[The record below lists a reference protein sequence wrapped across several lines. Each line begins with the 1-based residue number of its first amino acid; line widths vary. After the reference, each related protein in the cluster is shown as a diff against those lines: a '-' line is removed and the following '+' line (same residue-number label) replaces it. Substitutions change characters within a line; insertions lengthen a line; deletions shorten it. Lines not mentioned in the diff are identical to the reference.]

1 MVSVLIIG
9 GGICGCSLLYEL
21 SRYQISTLL
30 LEKENDICVGTTK
43 ANSAIIHAGYDP
55 LPHTKM
61 AKYNVEGNA
70 MIKKLCKKLDVPCKE
85 VGSLVIAL
93 NEVQKE
99 KLNILYEQGI
109 KNGVPDMKLLSGKE
123 VLKLEPNLNPDV
135 TAALF
140 APSAAIISPWNLGI
154 ALAETAVKNGA
165 QVELNT
171 KVLSIKKLDN
181 HFIVQTNK
189 GTIEAQFVVNAAG
202 IFADEVNDMADGHQ
216 FTITPSKGEYY
227 LLDKNQG
234 GLVSHIIFQC
244 PDHNGKGVLIAPT
257 VDGNLIVGPNAVP
270 SKKDDVSTTTLGLE
284 FVKRL
289 AVKSV
294 PSINFRESIRNFS
307 GLRALTGEED
317 FIVGESKT
325 QAGFFNIAG
334 MKSPGLSSAPAI
346 SRDIVR
352 MLQRAGLSLNEKR
365 NFIDTRHVLRFKE
378 LSDEDRA
385 SAIKQNPLY
394 GTIVCRCETITEG
407 EIVDALHR
415 EIVPSSIDGIKR
427 RCGAGMGRCQG
438 GFCSARVQQIIAREL
453 HIPLA
458 DVPLDR
464 LGMNIITGVTKGGEL
479 NV

>member
-21 SRYQISTLL
+21 SRYQVSALL

-55 LPHTKM
+55 LPNTKM

-70 MIKKLCKKLDVPCKE
+70 MIEKLCKKLDVPYKQ

-93 NEVQKE
+93 GELQEQNLH
-99 KLNILYEQGI
+99 KLYNQGL
-109 KNGVPDMKLLSGKE
+109 KNGVPDIQLLSGE
-123 VLKLEPNLNPDV
+123 EALILEPNLNPDV
-135 TAALF
+135 TAALY
-140 APSAAIISPWNLGI
+140 APSAAIVSPWNLGI
-154 ALAETAVKNGA
+154 AMAETAVKNGEK
-165 QVELNT
+165 VELNT
-171 KVLSIKKLDN
+171 KVLSIEKSDN

-202 IFADEVNDMADGHQ
+202 IFADEVNDMVDEHK

-244 PDHNGKGVLIAPT
+244 PDHNGKGVLVAPT

-270 SKKDDVSTTTLGLE
+270 SQNDDVSTTSLGQE
-284 FVKRL
+284 FVKRM

-294 PSINFRESIRNFS
+294 PSINFRESIRNFA
-307 GLRALTGEED
+307 GLRALTEEED

-325 QAGFFNIAG
+325 QKGFFNIAG

-346 SRDIVR
+346 SLDVIE
-352 MLQRAGLSLNEKR
+352 MLQKSGLELIEKDD
-365 NFIDTRHVLRFKE
+365 FIDTREILRFKH
-378 LSDEDRA
+378 LNDEERT

-394 GTIVCRCETITEG
+394 GAIVCRCETITEG

-427 RCGAGMGRCQG
+427 RCSSGMGRCQG
-438 GFCSARVQQIIAREL
+438 GFCGARVQQIIAREL
-453 HIPLA
+453 NIPLA
-458 DVPLDR
+458 EVPLDR
-464 LGMNIITGVTKGGEL
+464 KGMGIITGVTKGGVL
-479 NV
+479 DV